1 MKVFDT
7 AIDGVKLIE
16 LTRHR
21 DSRGW
26 FMERFNARAFAEAGL
41 PHAFVQDNHSFSKP
55 NVLRG
60 LHYQYAPSQGKLV
73 GCLRGCIWDVAVD
86 VRAGSATFGHYVSAE
101 LSAENGRLLWV
112 PGGMAH
118 GFCVLG
124 DEEAEVLYK
133 VDAHY
138 EPKGEAGIAWD
149 DPDLGIVWPLS
160 SPVVSDKDASL
171 PSWKDYLK
179 QPVSEWR

>member
-1 MKVFDT
+1 MKVIDT
-7 AIDGVKLIE
+7 AIDGVKVIE
-16 LTRHR
+16 LQRHR
-21 DSRGW
+21 DERGW
-26 FMERFNARAFAEAGL
+26 FMERFNARAFKEAGL

-60 LHYQYAPSQGKLV
+60 LHYQHNPTQGKLV
-73 GCLRGCIWDVAVD
+73 GVLRGAIWDVAVD
-86 VRAGSATFGHYVSAE
+86 VRVASPTYSQHVAVE

-124 DEEAEVLYK
+124 EEEAEVFYK
-133 VDAHY
+133 VDSHY
-138 EPKGEAGIAWD
+138 NAKGEGGIRWD

-160 SPVVSDKDASL
+160 SPIVSEKDAGL
-171 PSWKDYLK
+171 PSWNHYARH
-179 QPVSEWR
+179 PVREWK